1 MAQYHEF
8 AEKVK
13 AKIDRKINYAIHG
26 RNDMIKKMFSVL
38 IQREKIASC
47 GFLALCAG
55 NGLILYFAS
64 EKSGEDLSGYLLP
77 EEIFKNPGREL
88 LIFDQ
93 IGGGYRILAPNEPEI
108 AKKIIAT
115 QEALKALLKIFD
127 TSEMN
132 NHRLLNFLDF
142 ADNAIAIYDK
152 DARLMFANKI
162 WCQDFNI
169 ANPSDAIGVHVN
181 DIMQLF
187 HVEITYLEG
196 KASATKYKIVEV
208 LESGREI
215 TDCEIRV
222 KRLTT
227 KKPAQIILNDIYP
240 VKDETGNILGVFEI
254 TRSRQQEIARA
265 RKMIGLSAEYT
276 FDDIKGKSRIM
287 QEKIQL
293 SKEYARS
300 SYSVLL
306 TGESGV
312 GKELFAQSIH
322 NYSQRKSG
330 PFVAINC
337 ANFPENLIESELFGY
352 VDGAFTGASR
362 KGQIGKFELADKGTL
377 FLDEIGELPYL
388 FQSKLLR
395 VLETWRITRIG
406 STHEIPID
414 VRIIAATN
422 RDLEQMVADGFF
434 REDLYYRLQVLNV
447 EIPPLRE
454 RKEDLNSLVEA
465 LIAQT
470 VDLSG
475 SVSKKKLSKE
485 AHKVLMAYDWPGN
498 VRELR
503 NVVNRACILS
513 KEDEISAEIFL
524 KCISP
529 KKPILASESGVTLGG
544 LEKTQAE
551 FENAHGRLL
560 QEIFE
565 TTSGKRE
572 EMIHC
577 MDEARK
583 KFEKS
588 QIRQLLKLAGGN
600 KKQAAEYMGVSRK
613 TFYRLLEKYGIA
625 SDAAES

>member
-1 MAQYHEF
+1 MTQYYQKIADKVESKVDKNIKF
-8 AEKVK
+8 AIRGK
-13 AKIDRKINYAIHG
+13 
-26 RNDMIKKMFSVL
+26 NDIIKKIFSVL
-38 IQREKIASC
+38 IKRENIADD
-47 GFLALCAG
+47 LMILCAG
-55 NGLILYFAS
+55 NGMILYFAS
-64 EKSGEDLSGYLLP
+64 EKPKEELSGYLLP
-77 EEIFKNPGREL
+77 EEIFKNPDKDL
-88 LIFDQ
+88 MVYDQ
-93 IGGGYRILAPNEPEI
+93 IGGGYRILSSNQPEN
-108 AKKIIAT
+108 AKKIIAI
-115 QEALKALLKIFD
+115 QDDLKEIVKIFD
-127 TSEMN
+127 ASELHN
-132 NHRLLNFLDF
+132 RELLNFLDF

-152 DARLMFANKI
+152 NGCLMFANKI
-162 WCQDFNI
+162 WYQDFNVP
-169 ANPSDAIGVHVN
+169 NPADALGVHVA
-181 DIMQLF
+181 DIMKQF
-187 HVEITYLEG
+187 HVDLTYMEKG
-196 KASATKYKIVEV
+196 TKRYKILEV
-208 LESGREI
+208 LESGKEI
-215 TDCEIRV
+215 TDCEMRV
-222 KRLTT
+222 KRLTS
-227 KKPAQIILNDIYP
+227 KKPAQLILNDIYP
-240 VKDETGNILGVFEI
+240 VKDEAGNIYGVFEI
-254 TRSRQQEIARA
+254 TRSRQQDIARA

-276 FDDIKGKSRIM
+276 FEDIKGKSRIM
-287 QEKIQL
+287 QERIQL
-293 SKEYARS
+293 AKEYARS
-300 SYSVLL
+300 SFSVLV

-322 NYSQRKSG
+322 NYSQRRNG

-406 STHEIPID
+406 STHEIPVD
-414 VRIIAATN
+414 VRIVAATN
-422 RDLEQMVADGFF
+422 RDLEKMVADGFF

-470 VDLSG
+470 ADLSG
-475 SVSKKKLSKE
+475 NTSRKKLSKE
-485 AHKVLMAYDWPGN
+485 AYKLLMAYDWPGN

-529 KKPILASESGVTLGG
+529 KKPILTSEDGSALGG
-544 LEKTQAE
+544 LEKRQAE
-551 FENAHGRLL
+551 FESAHGRLM

-565 TTSGKRE
+565 TTADKKEVIRF
-572 EMIHC
+572 

-583 KFEKS
+583 KFEKI
-588 QIRQLLKLAGGN
+588 QMQQMLELAHGN

-613 TFYRLLEKYGIA
+613 TFYRMLEKYEIN
-625 SDAAES
+625 

>member
-1 MAQYHEF
+1 MTQYQEI

-13 AKIDRKINYAIHG
+13 SKVDRKINFAIHG
-26 RNDMIKKMFSVL
+26 KNDILRKMFSVL
-38 IQREKIASC
+38 IKREKISC
-47 GFLALCAG
+47 DFLVLCAG

-64 EKSGEDLSGYLLP
+64 EKPGEDLSGYLLP
-77 EEIFKNPGREL
+77 ENIFGNYSKEL
-88 LIFDQ
+88 LAFDQ
-93 IGGGYRILAPNEPEI
+93 IGEGYRILAPNEPEV
-108 AKKIIAT
+108 AKKIIAI
-115 QEALKALLKIFD
+115 QEDLKALMKIFD

-132 NHRLLNFLDF
+132 NRKLLNFLDF

-152 DARLMFANKI
+152 NACLMFANKV
-162 WCQDFNI
+162 WYQDFNV
-169 ANPSDAIGVHVN
+169 ANPSDAIGGHVS
-181 DIMQLF
+181 DIMKMF
-187 HVEITYLEG
+187 HVELTYIEG
-196 KASATKYKIVEV
+196 KAAATKYKIIEV
-208 LESGREI
+208 LESGKEV
-215 TDCEIRV
+215 TDCEMRV

-240 VKDETGNILGVFEI
+240 VKDEAGNIHGVFEI
-254 TRSRQQEIARA
+254 TRSRQQDIDRA

-276 FDDIKGKSRIM
+276 FNDIKGKSRIM
-287 QEKIQL
+287 QDRIQL

-300 SYSVLL
+300 SYSVLI

-322 NYSQRKSG
+322 NYSQRRNG

-352 VDGAFTGASR
+352 VDGAFTGASK

-406 STHEIPID
+406 STHEIPVD

-422 RDLEQMVADGFF
+422 RDLEQMVAEGFF

-454 RKEDLNSLVEA
+454 RKEDLNSLVDA

-470 VDLSG
+470 VDSSN
-475 SVSKKKLSKE
+475 SVNNKKKLSKE
-485 AHKVLMAYDWPGN
+485 AHKLLMAYDWPGN

-529 KKPILASESGVTLGG
+529 KKPILTSEDGSAIGG
-544 LEKTQAE
+544 LEKIQVE

-565 TTSGKRE
+565 MTSGKRE
-572 EMIHC
+572 ETIRV

-583 KFEKS
+583 KFERT
-588 QIRQLLKLAGGN
+588 QIRQMLALADGN

-625 SDAAES
+625 LDTAES

>member
-1 MAQYHEF
+1 MTQYQGI

-13 AKIDRKINYAIHG
+13 SKVDRKINFAIHG
-26 RNDMIKKMFSVL
+26 KNDILKKMFSVL
-38 IQREKIASC
+38 IKREKISG
-47 GFLALCAG
+47 GFLVLCAG

-64 EKSGEDLSGYLLP
+64 EKPGEDLSGYLLP
-77 EEIFKNPGREL
+77 EDIFENHGKDL
-88 LIFDQ
+88 LVFDQ

-108 AKKIIAT
+108 AKKVIAI
-115 QEALKALLKIFD
+115 QEDLKALIKIFD

-132 NHRLLNFLDF
+132 NRKLLNFLDF

-152 DARLMFANKI
+152 NACLLFANKV
-162 WCQDFNI
+162 WYQDFNVP
-169 ANPSDAIGVHVN
+169 NPSEAIGGHVS
-181 DIMQLF
+181 DIMKMF
-187 HVEITYLEG
+187 HVEITYIEG
-196 KASATKYKIVEV
+196 KAAATKYKIIEV
-208 LESGREI
+208 LESGKEV
-215 TDCEIRV
+215 TDCEMRV

-240 VKDETGNILGVFEI
+240 VKDEAGNIHGVFEI
-254 TRSRQQEIARA
+254 TRSRQQDIDRA

-287 QEKIQL
+287 QDRIQL

-300 SYSVLL
+300 SYSVLI

-322 NYSQRKSG
+322 NYSQRRNG

-352 VDGAFTGASR
+352 VDGAFTGASK

-406 STHEIPID
+406 STHEIPVD

-454 RKEDLNSLVEA
+454 RKEDLNSLVDA

-470 VDLSG
+470 ADSSN
-475 SVSKKKLSKE
+475 SVNKKKLSKE
-485 AHKVLMAYDWPGN
+485 AHKLLMAYDWPGN

-503 NVVNRACILS
+503 NVINRACILS

-529 KKPILASESGVTLGG
+529 KKPILTSEDGSAIGG
-544 LEKTQAE
+544 LEKMQAE
-551 FENAHGRLL
+551 FETAHGRLL

-565 TTSGKRE
+565 TTSGDRE
-572 EMIHC
+572 ETIRF

-583 KFEKS
+583 KFEKT
-588 QIRQLLKLAGGN
+588 QIRQMLALADGN

-625 SDAAES
+625 LDAAES

>member
-1 MAQYHEF
+1 MTQSYQKI
-8 AEKVK
+8 AEKVESK
-13 AKIDRKINYAIHG
+13 VDKKIKYAIRG
-26 RNDMIKKMFSVL
+26 KNDIIKKIFLVL
-38 IQREKIASC
+38 IRREKIA
-47 GFLALCAG
+47 GDLMILCAG
-55 NGLILYFAS
+55 NGMILYFAS
-64 EKSGEDLSGYLLP
+64 EKPKEELSGYLLP
-77 EEIFKNPGREL
+77 EEVFKNPDKDMLTYDE
-88 LIFDQ
+88 
-93 IGGGYRILAPNEPEI
+93 IGGGYRILSSNRPET
-108 AKKIIAT
+108 AKKIIAI
-115 QEALKALLKIFD
+115 QEDLKEIIKIFD
-127 TSEMN
+127 AGELHN
-132 NHRLLNFLDF
+132 RELLNFLDF

-152 DARLMFANKI
+152 NGCLMFANKI
-162 WCQDFNI
+162 WYQDFNVP
-169 ANPSDAIGVHVN
+169 NPADAIGVHVA
-181 DIMQLF
+181 DIMKQF
-187 HVEITYLEG
+187 HVELTYMEKG
-196 KASATKYKIVEV
+196 TKKYKILEV
-208 LESGREI
+208 LESGKEI
-215 TDCEIRV
+215 TDCEMRV
-222 KRLTT
+222 KRLTS
-227 KKPAQIILNDIYP
+227 KKPAQLILNDIYP
-240 VKDETGNILGVFEI
+240 VKDEEGNIYGVFEI
-254 TRSRQQEIARA
+254 TRSRQQDIARA

-276 FDDIKGKSRIM
+276 FEDIKGKSRVM
-287 QEKIQL
+287 QERIQL
-293 SKEYARS
+293 AKEYARS
-300 SYSVLL
+300 SFSVLV

-322 NYSQRKSG
+322 NYSQRRNG

-406 STHEIPID
+406 STHEIPVD
-414 VRIIAATN
+414 VRIVAATN
-422 RDLEQMVADGFF
+422 RDLEKMVADGFF

-470 VDLSG
+470 ADLSG
-475 SVSKKKLSKE
+475 NINRKRLSKE
-485 AHKVLMAYDWPGN
+485 AYKLLMAYDWPGN

-529 KKPILASESGVTLGG
+529 KKPILTGEDGSALGG
-544 LEKTQAE
+544 LEKRQAE
-551 FENAHGRLL
+551 FENAHGRLM

-565 TTSGKRE
+565 NIGDKKEAIRF
-572 EMIHC
+572 

-583 KFEKS
+583 KFEKI
-588 QIRQLLKLAGGN
+588 QIQQMLELANGN
-600 KKQAAEYMGVSRK
+600 KKQAAEYLGVSRK
-613 TFYRLLEKYGIA
+613 TFYRMLEKYEIN
-625 SDAAES
+625 